1 MAKST
6 TFGVKWAS
14 DQSFCPIVQVLQN
27 VYQAEKDVLQV
38 AMPVKMPRDD
48 AWHEIEQ
55 CHWTL

>member
-1 MAKST
+1 MIILSEENSIA
-6 TFGVKWAS
+6 
-14 DQSFCPIVQVLQN
+14 QVVQN

-38 AMPVKMPRDD
+38 AMPVKMARDD